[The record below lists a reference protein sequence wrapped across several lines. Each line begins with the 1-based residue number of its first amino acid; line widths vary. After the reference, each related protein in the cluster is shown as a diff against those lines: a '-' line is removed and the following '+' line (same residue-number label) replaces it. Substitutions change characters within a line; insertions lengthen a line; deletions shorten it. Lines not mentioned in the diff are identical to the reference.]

1 MNRLFL
7 ALVTVLLI
15 SSAAF
20 ADDGSLGK
28 RVDKLEKA
36 LAAQAEIIKRQEAVI
51 QSLQQGLKPEFKSE
65 LKDDKAALINSRL
78 LAEGK
83 DRLVSR
89 IVASASGGVRGNN
102 TGNAAGSTGFQS
114 SPRSQS
120 SMNPSISLN
129 LDTLFY
135 STNLSDAEIES
146 REIPGYR
153 TLHEEAGSA
162 HAHGEVKEGFNL
174 RSAELA
180 ISAPVDPYLKL
191 YTKIP
196 ISETDIELE
205 EAYFVTS
212 FLPGGLQLKG
222 GKFKSGFGR
231 SNAFHRHAWDF
242 VDTPLPYLAFF
253 GEEGLIE
260 KGVQVTYMPD
270 LPIYTLLG
278 FELLQG
284 DNEVLF
290 GDGAEDG
297 AHAYAA
303 FVKVSKD
310 FGVSSTVLAGLSVA
324 GGETKT
330 ESIEHGSEFAADST
344 IYGAELTY
352 KWRPS
357 KKRSFKLQT
366 EYLLRRQ
373 VGKYLEDAAVPGG
386 VERLTRSQDGLYVQ
400 GLYQLGRWRLGARYE
415 ILDVFEDDFI
425 KDGIKQKFG
434 ESPERI
440 TGSLE
445 FNPTE
450 FTRLRLQYNHDEMA
464 RTGETN
470 HELYLQLILGI
481 GAHGAHSF

>member
-1 MNRLFL
+1 MKIFFS
-7 ALVTVLLI
+7 ALVAVLLI
-15 SSAAF
+15 TTTAF
-20 ADDGSLGK
+20 AGNISLEE
-28 RVDKLEKA
+28 RVNKLERA
-36 LAAQAEIIKRQEAVI
+36 IAAQGKLIKNQEAVI
-51 QSLQQGLKPEFKSE
+51 QSLRQGLKPEFK
-65 LKDDKAALINSRL
+65 DGKAARRQLINGRL
-78 LAEGK
+78 LPEDEDKG
-83 DRLVSR
+83 RLVSR
-89 IVASASGGVRGNN
+89 IVASASRGVLGNN
-102 TGNAAGSTGFQS
+102 SRNVPGSSGFQS
-114 SPRSQS
+114 PPRSQS

-129 LDTLFY
+129 MDTFFY
-135 STNLSDAEIES
+135 STNLSDAELDA

-153 TLHEEAGSA
+153 ILNEEAGSA
-162 HAHGEVKEGFNL
+162 RKEGFNL
-174 RSAELA
+174 RSVELA
-180 ISAPVDPYLKL
+180 IFAPVDPYLKL

-196 ISETDIELE
+196 INETGLEVE
-205 EAYFVTS
+205 EAYFVTTA
-212 FLPGGLQLKG
+212 LPRGMQLKG

-231 SNAFHRHAWDF
+231 FNAFHQHAWNF
-242 VDTPLPYLAFF
+242 VDSPLPYLAFF
-253 GEEGLIE
+253 GEEGLVE
-260 KGVQVTYMPD
+260 KGAQFTYMPA

-284 DNEVLF
+284 SNEVLF

-303 FVKVSKD
+303 FAKVSKD
-310 FGVSSTVLAGLSVA
+310 LGVNSTVLAGFSVA

-330 ESIEHGSEFAADST
+330 GSIARDSEFKADST

-357 KKRSFKLQT
+357 KDKALTLQT

-373 VGKYLEDAAVPGG
+373 AGRYYADATDPSG
-386 VERLTRSQDGLYVQ
+386 VERLVRSQDGLYVQ
-400 GLYQLGRWRLGARYE
+400 GFYQFGRWRVGARYE
-415 ILDVFEDDFI
+415 ALDLFEDDFI
-425 KDGIKQKFG
+425 KDGVNQDFG
-434 ESPERI
+434 ASPERM

-450 FTRLRLQYNHDEMA
+450 FTRLRLQYNYDEMA